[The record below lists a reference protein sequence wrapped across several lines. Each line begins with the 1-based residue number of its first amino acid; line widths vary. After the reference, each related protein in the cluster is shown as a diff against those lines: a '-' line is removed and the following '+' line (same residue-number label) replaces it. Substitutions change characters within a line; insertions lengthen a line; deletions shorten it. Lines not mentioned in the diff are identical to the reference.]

1 MSRIADMQKFM
12 REVQVEAKKVVWPE
26 RKETMQATLMVVVM
40 VLFIAL
46 FLWLVDSGLSW
57 LVQKVVA

>member
-1 MSRIADMQKFM
+1 MSRVADMQKFM
-12 REVQVEAKKVVWPE
+12 REVQVEARKVVWPE

-40 VLFIAL
+40 VLFISL

-57 LVQKVVA
+57 LVQKVI